1 MNEFSDQSTS
11 KKKYSPEIIKKK
23 KQGQTGHKLQMA
35 TFLDSYNY
43 LGPPDLF
50 GTSGIYLRPPRLF
63 WTPGTFWDPW
73 DLLCNIHCIEINLIY
88 TYLFIYK

>member
-11 KKKYSPEIIKKK
+11 KKKYSPEIKKK
-23 KQGQTGHKLQMA
+23 NKDKLAISCKWQLSW
-35 TFLDSYNY
+35 TLITIWDPRIY
-43 LGPPDLF
+43 LGPPGFICDPLEYF
-50 GTSGIYLRPPRLF
+50 GP
-63 WTPGTFWDPW
+63 PGTFLDPR